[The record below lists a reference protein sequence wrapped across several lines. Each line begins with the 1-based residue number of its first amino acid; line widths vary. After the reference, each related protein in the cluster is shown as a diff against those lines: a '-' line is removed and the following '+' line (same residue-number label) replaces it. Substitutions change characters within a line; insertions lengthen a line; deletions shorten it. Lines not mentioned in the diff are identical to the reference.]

1 VLGDG
6 STGDKPAKLSSQ
18 AVVAA
23 HDKDIN
29 SIAVAPNDTLIC
41 SGSQDRTARIW
52 RLPELVLVLTLKGHK
67 RGVWDVEFSP
77 VDQCVLTTSG
87 DKTIKIWALSDGSC
101 LKTFEGHTASVLKC
115 AFLTC
120 GTQLISAG
128 ADGLVKLW
136 TIKTSE
142 CVNTFDH
149 HDDKIWALAVS
160 PTTETLATGGGDS
173 LINLWKDC
181 TVDDEDEAIRKEEEE
196 ALRDQE
202 LSNALMDTNWVKAVK
217 LAFTLQRPLKLF
229 SVFTDLLRTQ
239 GGDVQLCEILQS
251 LEKEHRQLLLEYIR
265 DWNMK
270 PKSCHIAQRVLFDV
284 LSVVPPREI
293 LEVPGVE
300 QFIEGIIPY
309 AKRHLSRIDRLSRS
323 TFLLDYTLARMSV
336 LLPEENL
343 ASKDPSSWRLSVEDM
358 KALPN
363 ASPPTPTN
371 PHIKLFDER
380 LQKKD
385 TNENGYGSPT
395 TPMKDSNGSIQNKGR
410 QARIS
415 TASPERSN
423 GVSQKN
429 ADDMVKTG
437 GEIDSRLGVDKR
449 KEMMISHVTAPFLL
463 GKDQRGKKDW
473 KQPRQGCSHQ
483 GFQTRE
489 RNTEQQIVEK
499 D

>member
-1 VLGDG
+1 M
-6 STGDKPAKLSSQ
+6 P
-18 AVVAA
+18 
-23 HDKDIN
+23 
-29 SIAVAPNDTLIC
+29 
-41 SGSQDRTARIW
+41 
-52 RLPELVLVLTLKGHK
+52 
-67 RGVWDVEFSP
+67 
-77 VDQCVLTTSG
+77 
-87 DKTIKIWALSDGSC
+87 
-101 LKTFEGHTASVLKC
+101 
-115 AFLTC
+115 FL
-120 GTQLISAG
+120 Q
-128 ADGLVKLW
+128 
-136 TIKTSE
+136 
-142 CVNTFDH
+142 
-149 HDDKIWALAVS
+149 
-160 PTTETLATGGGDS
+160 
-173 LINLWKDC
+173 
-181 TVDDEDEAIRKEEEE
+181 
-196 ALRDQE
+196 
-202 LSNALMDTNWVKAVK
+202 
-217 LAFTLQRPLKLF
+217 
-229 SVFTDLLRTQ
+229 
-239 GGDVQLCEILQS
+239 
-251 LEKEHRQLLLEYIR
+251 
-265 DWNMK
+265 
-270 PKSCHIAQRVLFDV
+270 
-284 LSVVPPREI
+284 
-293 LEVPGVE
+293 VPGVE

-343 ASKDPSSWRLSVEDM
+343 ASKYPNSWRLSVEDM

-410 QARIS
+410 QAQIS
-415 TASPERSN
+415 TASPEKSN

-463 GKDQRGKKDW
+463 GKDQRGKKEW

-483 GFQTRE
+483 VFQTRE